1 MTFVFSIACS
11 VAAVQILLSLALVF
25 HKHNVLAIVSEL
37 ATSTGLTL
45 FISRYLLAWSLPY
58 IILLGAAEYITV
70 KIIILLVIVILKL
83 RCFTILTILTHP
95 SNRRYSVYKKR
106 YSGRMHFI
114 SMVYRSKYHPRLKLG
129 MPAMVGKYSNHT
141 GIKFDKK
148 GFPVFKSICTI
159 TLPRKYRYQ
168 TRDVHFRCA
177 SKLLYK
183 RAISNRYVLCKFT
196 KSELATF
203 KCGDVPSKYTWHH
216 HQLAGVLQLVDR
228 KVHANTPHIGGYSI
242 WGADN

>member
-45 FISRYLLAWSLPY
+45 FISRYLLAWPLPY

-70 KIIILLVIVILKL
+70 KFMILLIIVVLKL

-168 TRDVHFRCA
+168 T
-177 SKLLYK
+177 
-183 RAISNRYVLCKFT
+183 
-196 KSELATF
+196 
-203 KCGDVPSKYTWHH
+203 
-216 HQLAGVLQLVDR
+216 
-228 KVHANTPHIGGYSI
+228 
-242 WGADN
+242 

>member
-1 MTFVFSIACS
+1 MTFVFSIACA

-45 FISRYLLAWSLPY
+45 FISRYLLAWPLPY

-106 YSGRMHFI
+106 YSGHMHFI
-114 SMVYRSKYHPRLKLG
+114 SM
-129 MPAMVGKYSNHT
+129 
-141 GIKFDKK
+141 
-148 GFPVFKSICTI
+148 
-159 TLPRKYRYQ
+159 
-168 TRDVHFRCA
+168 
-177 SKLLYK
+177 
-183 RAISNRYVLCKFT
+183 
-196 KSELATF
+196 
-203 KCGDVPSKYTWHH
+203 
-216 HQLAGVLQLVDR
+216 VLQLVDR
-228 KVHANTPHIGGYSI
+228 KVHANTPNIGGYSI